1 MILQTG
7 QLHIAWQVIV
17 DTEVF
22 NSSGLT
28 SPLVETLKPI

>member
-1 MILQTG
+1 MILQAG
-7 QLHIAWQVIV
+7 QLHNAWQVII

-22 NSSGLT
+22 NSSDLT